1 MAPHT
6 FTNEIFV
13 ELLLLYF
20 HNGEN
25 QSKASQLYAELHSDQ
40 PAPSHKVVG
49 RLIKRFLATGSVQE
63 IKHGRPK
70 SATAENNT
78 IDVLASVEVEPKLS
92 VRQHAQA
99 NGISKNSVCRILK
112 TNKIHPYKTKF
123 VQELLD
129 RDPVNQLQFCR
140 WAAQQ
145 IEQDPQFYKKL
156 FLRTNQLLLGMGKLV
171 GIGPI
176 IGQKQILTTLHML
189 ILNTLKN

>member
-20 HNGEN
+20 RNGEN
-25 QSKASQLYAELHSDQ
+25 QSKASQLYAEVHPDQ

-70 SATAENNT
+70 STTAENNT

-92 VRQHAQA
+92 VRQRAQA
-99 NGISKNSVCRILK
+99 SGISKNSVCRILK
-112 TNKIHPYKTKF
+112 TNKIHPHKTRF
-123 VQELLD
+123 ST
-129 RDPVNQLQFCR
+129 RI
-140 WAAQQ
+140 A
-145 IEQDPQFYKKL
+145 
-156 FLRTNQLLLGMGKLV
+156 
-171 GIGPI
+171 
-176 IGQKQILTTLHML
+176 
-189 ILNTLKN
+189 